1 MKEIK
6 DLIYTL
12 QINYKNKLSVEI
24 SISNKIFDS
33 GLEIKSI
40 KIGDIC
46 ITEETINGRVLSGR
60 YDNLDEYCGYRYDYQ
75 NGETLLNINPNV
87 SLDSAI
93 SLINKTKMGSEFIAA
108 KMVFSSISR
117 NDFRVVTLNDGRL
130 NITKTISAENEK
142 SENCS
147 FQEIIELLKLDGEE
161 SFVPQYNKRI
171 YKIGNE
177 CEVEENQTLVDSD
190 VMLQIN
196 ELIHILNQHP
206 LNHKELIEL
215 KEQIQKR
222 TIINYIDEEKCYE

>member
-60 YDNLDEYCGYRYDYQ
+60 YDNLDEYWGYRYDYQ